1 MTKIYFAPMEG
12 VTDYVFRR
20 VHHRHFGGVEKYFI
34 PFLSPT
40 HSLTFSTRERNDVLP
55 QNNTGVPAVPQILTN
70 NPDFF
75 LSVATWLSD
84 LGYTELN
91 LNLGCPSGTVTAKKK
106 GSGLLRYPD
115 MLRALLDG
123 IYAHSPLP
131 VSIKTRI
138 GYEST
143 EEWAQLISIYK
154 QYPVHEM
161 IIHPRTR
168 MEFYN
173 GTPHPELCR
182 ELPFPFIYN
191 GDIFCGEDCEAM
203 IKELPCTTGF
213 MLGRG
218 LVANPALAQ
227 VINGSEELCRE
238 SLLSFH
244 DDLYREYLETWPES
258 AAVGKMHLLMKYFSS
273 CFENGD
279 KVLRVLRKAT
289 TCEEYENAVYPM
301 FRDQLIRSNPSFR
314 LDLLLS

>member
-1 MTKIYFAPMEG
+1 MTRIYFAPMEG

-20 VHHRHFGGVEKYFI
+20 VHRRHFGGVDKYFI

-55 QNNTGVPAVPQILTN
+55 QNNLDIPAVPQILTN
-70 NPDFF
+70 KAEYF
-75 LSVATWLSD
+75 LSVANWLKD
-84 LGYTELN
+84 LGYTEIN

-123 IYAHSPLP
+123 VYAHSPLP

-138 GYEST
+138 GYESP
-143 EEWAQLISIYK
+143 EEWAGLVSIYM
-154 QYPVHEM
+154 QYPVHEI

-173 GTPHPELCR
+173 GTPHPEYCR
-182 ELPFPFIYN
+182 DLPFPFIYN
-191 GDIFCGEDCEAM
+191 GDLFTAEDCNM
-203 IKELPCTTGF
+203 LLNDLPGTAGF

-227 VINGSEELCRE
+227 QFSGGEALTRE

-244 DDLYREYLETWPES
+244 DDLYREYLSSWPET

-279 KVLRVLRKAT
+279 KVLRTLRKAT
-289 TCEEYENAVYPM
+289 TCCEYEDAVYPL
-301 FRDQLIRSNPSFR
+301 FRDQPFRSDPSFR

>member
-1 MTKIYFAPMEG
+1 MEG

-20 VHHRHFGGVEKYFI
+20 VHRRHFSGVEKYFI

-55 QNNTGVPAVPQILTN
+55 QNNMGVPAVPQILTN
-70 NPDFF
+70 NAEYF
-75 LSVATWLSD
+75 LSVANWLKD
-84 LGYTELN
+84 LGYTEIN

-115 MLRALLDG
+115 MLRRLLDG
-123 IYAHSPLP
+123 VFAHSPLP

-143 EEWAQLISIYK
+143 EEWTGLISIYQ
-154 QYPVHEM
+154 QYPFHEI

-173 GTPHPELCR
+173 GTPHPEYCR
-182 ELPFPFIYN
+182 DLPFPFIYN
-191 GDIFCGEDCEAM
+191 GDLFTGADCRALL
-203 IKELPCTTGF
+203 KNLPCAAGV

-227 VINGSEELCRE
+227 QYSGGEALTRE

-244 DDLYREYLETWPES
+244 DDLYREYLETWPET

-279 KVLRVLRKAT
+279 KVLRSLRKAT
-289 TCEEYENAVYPM
+289 SCEEYDDAVYPL
-301 FRDQLIRSNPSFR
+301 FREQPFSVDPAFSLE
-314 LDLLLS
+314 LLLS

>member
-12 VTDYVFRR
+12 ITDYVFRR

-70 NPDFF
+70 NPDYF
-75 LSVATWLSD
+75 LNVASWLSD

-91 LNLGCPSGTVTAKKK
+91 LNLGCPSGTVTAKRK
-106 GSGLLRYPD
+106 GSGLLRYSD
-115 MLRALLDG
+115 LLRALLDG
-123 IYAHSPLP
+123 IYAHSQLP

-143 EEWAQLISIYK
+143 EEWAGLVDIYK

-173 GTPHPELCR
+173 GTPHSELCSV
-182 ELPFPFIYN
+182 LPFPFIYN
-191 GDIFCGEDCEAM
+191 GDIFSAADCDSLR
-203 IKELPCTTGF
+203 KDLPCTAGF

-227 VINGSEELCRE
+227 TINDSETLNRE
-238 SLLSFH
+238 SLISFH

-273 CFENGD
+273 CFENGY
-279 KVLRVLRKAT
+279 KVLRSLRKVT
-289 TCEEYENAVYPM
+289 TCEEYENVVYPL
-301 FRDQLIRSNPSFR
+301 FREQPMRSNPAFR